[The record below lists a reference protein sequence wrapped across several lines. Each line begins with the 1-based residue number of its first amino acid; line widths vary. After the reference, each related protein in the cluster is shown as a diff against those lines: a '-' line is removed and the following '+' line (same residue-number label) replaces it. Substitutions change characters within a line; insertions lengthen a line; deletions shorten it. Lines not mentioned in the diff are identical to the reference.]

1 MVLFA
6 LFSMN
11 NGTRSNVPLVSYA
24 TLADIWF
31 EVIIFVEASFEVSFS
46 HFNYQVCMILVFL
59 TTFEFCL
66 FNAFVDKG
74 EGGHASVDAQQN
86 IISAHEKRGGYK
98 HIAQVIP
105 QQRRWPQRRRP
116 KQTDWRYTCPSVPT
130 RSTLLA

>member
-86 IISAHEKRGGYK
+86 IISAHEKRGGCE
-98 HIAQVIP
+98 HVSQVIP
-105 QQRRWPQRRRP
+105 Q
-116 KQTDWRYTCPSVPT
+116 
-130 RSTLLA
+130 

>member
-1 MVLFA
+1 MFA

-31 EVIIFVEASFEVSFS
+31 EVIIFVEASFS
-46 HFNYQVCMILVFL
+46 HFNHQVCMILVFL

-74 EGGHASVDAQQN
+74 EGSHASVDAEQN
-86 IISAHEKRGGYK
+86 IIFAHKTRVGG
-98 HIAQVIP
+98 
-105 QQRRWPQRRRP
+105 
-116 KQTDWRYTCPSVPT
+116 
-130 RSTLLA
+130 L